1 MQAPPSRSI
10 KLHAVYVYSISEFV
24 LKVNSFVP
32 LGREFFMDIV
42 SWLLVGL
49 FAADILVSIIDGII
63 QARRAS
69 QFEKRL
75 WWLEQHFD
83 DEQRENVF
91 PEFRGNG
98 DEENH

>member
-1 MQAPPSRSI
+1 MEHRPAGLS
-10 KLHAVYVYSISEFV
+10 
-24 LKVNSFVP
+24 
-32 LGREFFMDIV
+32 GREFFMDIV

-49 FAADILVSIIDGII
+49 FAADILFSVIDGII
-63 QARRAS
+63 QARRAT

-75 WWLEQHFD
+75 WWLGQHFD
-83 DEQRENVF
+83 DELRENVF

>member
-1 MQAPPSRSI
+1 MVVPRTGSPPLRRASVNSI
-10 KLHAVYVYSISEFV
+10 CYFLRN
-24 LKVNSFVP
+24 VNSFVP

-49 FAADILVSIIDGII
+49 FAADILFSVVDGII

-75 WWLEQHFD
+75 WWLE
-83 DEQRENVF
+83 
-91 PEFRGNG
+91 
-98 DEENH
+98 